1 MLTVLWHCVTRYSTN
16 ICTQYDLLCA
26 VCFKIVSHS
35 DLGQTLSE
43 SPTPNRLFISG
54 WCQRAPGWYR
64 GWASGKC
71 CIQRWVFVWRP
82 FVAFSALSHLHYCRL
97 GMPSSPDYNDSSY
110 YSLAFF
116 FKMTVVETPALQLFF
131 FSRPNSLWCQS
142 WLSYFR
148 FMKHKRTRFE
158 ANRLWPLVFNFR
170 LLVTEHN
177 SAQFFLIR
185 YFSFLPPQLY
195 QWKQLEN
202 LYFRE
207 KKFAVEVNDPHRW
220 FFFSCNPGPTVY
232 TINLVSLFSIYLMA
246 SFMPLAAFTNNENMS
261 SIWLKSMLKTVFW

>member
-116 FKMTVVETPALQLFF
+116 LKMTVVETPALQLFF
-131 FSRPNSLWCQS
+131 FSRPNSLCDVSHGCRTLDS
-142 WLSYFR
+142 WSTNGHVLNQIVCGRSSLISGCWLQNIIV
-148 FMKHKRTRFE
+148 H
-158 ANRLWPLVFNFR
+158 NF
-170 LLVTEHN
+170 
-177 SAQFFLIR
+177 S
-185 YFSFLPPQLY
+185 
-195 QWKQLEN
+195 
-202 LYFRE
+202 
-207 KKFAVEVNDPHRW
+207 
-220 FFFSCNPGPTVY
+220 
-232 TINLVSLFSIYLMA
+232 
-246 SFMPLAAFTNNENMS
+246 
-261 SIWLKSMLKTVFW
+261 

>member
-1 MLTVLWHCVTRYSTN
+1 MLTVQYRVTRYSN
-16 ICTQYDLLCA
+16 ICTQYDLLCT

-116 FKMTVVETPALQLFF
+116 FFFFFFKWLWLKRLRCNVFLFF
-131 FSRPNSLWCQS
+131 FLALIVYVMSV
-142 WLSYFR
+142 
-148 FMKHKRTRFE
+148 M
-158 ANRLWPLVFNFR
+158 AV
-170 LLVTEHN
+170 LL
-177 SAQFFLIR
+177 
-185 YFSFLPPQLY
+185 
-195 QWKQLEN
+195 
-202 LYFRE
+202 
-207 KKFAVEVNDPHRW
+207 
-220 FFFSCNPGPTVY
+220 
-232 TINLVSLFSIYLMA
+232 
-246 SFMPLAAFTNNENMS
+246 
-261 SIWLKSMLKTVFW
+261 